1 MQNNGINVLNSIVKV
16 EVNYQKLYQRH
27 PKMEEKSQ
35 KMPQKT
41 LKNTKTLLKTLK
53 FFLVKTSELRKK
65 IKKRLENIWWV
76 RESVVILHLEITTT
90 KCERVGEIK
99 KRSLR

>member
-1 MQNNGINVLNSIVKV
+1 
-16 EVNYQKLYQRH
+16 
-27 PKMEEKSQ
+27 MEEKRQ
-35 KMPQKT
+35 KNASKT
-41 LKNTKTLLKTLK
+41 LKNTKTLKKTLK
-53 FFLVKTSELRKK
+53 FFLVRTSELRKNT
-65 IKKRLENIWWV
+65 KKRLENIWWV